1 MTSRL
6 RVDEITNGG
15 DAGPVDFPEGIKVLG
30 TDLDL
35 DDIVSRVDDT
45 DLEAGYTLTA
55 KNDGVKSS
63 GTYTP
68 SPSDSNIITITNN
81 GAFTLAAP
89 TTTGSY
95 TIIISITNGSSAGAI
110 TLSGFTKVGGD
121 DFTTTEN
128 DEFFVFIT
136 KIGNTT
142 HAQVQDLQ

>member
-1 MTSRL
+1 MTSRI

-15 DAGPVDFPEGIKVLG
+15 GNGPTDFPEGIEIAG
-30 TDLDL
+30 ESFAPGDY
-35 DDIVSRVDDT
+35 VSRVDDT
-45 DLEAGYTLTA
+45 DLEAGYTITA
-55 KNDGVKSS
+55 KDDGTKSS

-68 SPSDSNIITITNN
+68 NPSDANMITITNG

-89 TTTGSY
+89 TAAGAY
-95 TIIISITNGSSAGAI
+95 TIIILITNNASAGAI

-136 KIGNTT
+136 KIGSTV
-142 HAQVQDLQ
+142 HVQVQDLQ